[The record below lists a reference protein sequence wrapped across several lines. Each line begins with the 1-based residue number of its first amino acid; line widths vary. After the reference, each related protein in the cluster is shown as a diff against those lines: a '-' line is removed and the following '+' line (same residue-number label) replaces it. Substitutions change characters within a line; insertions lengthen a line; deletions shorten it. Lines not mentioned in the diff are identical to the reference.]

1 MTRLLIFLAI
11 SILITGCQSMSEP
24 VDFSHPKS
32 KPAVGTIVQLN
43 ETLIFEQ
50 GTSRAYIQNGKA
62 KVFKEV
68 DDRAPWCQF
77 SRYEPRAALETER
90 TAVPDSFT
98 VTKSSQRME
107 LVSAKPFPV
116 LAANVI
122 IPSMLE
128 SDGQNAV
135 TLSTIMKIK
144 SDKQPEIA
152 EFKCAV
158 FNDPFV
164 ENFVSVDEIL
174 KTLGNVVTLKFQ

>member
-11 SILITGCQSMSEP
+11 SILITGCQSLSEP

-32 KPAVGTIVQLN
+32 KPPVGTIVQLN

-77 SRYEPRAALETER
+77 TER